1 MRGSITQARDK
12 AIKLMLIKIM
22 YKSLVTHSKCHNIFS
37 PLFFHF
43 RFLRFVCRSLSVV
56 TAVSVIQL
64 VRFVRPALA
73 TASSHGIAAEA
84 VRKTKEPYCIGAMVL
99 IVQLSCVLLSLLV
112 TYFYSCVQWNENNK
126 KKTQILAFHTKCRQ
140 DKNVA
145 TWAKTTTRREGKWRE
160 KKRK

>member
-43 RFLRFVCRSLSVV
+43 RFLRFVRRSLCRYCCFSHS
-56 TAVSVIQL
+56 ARS
-64 VRFVRPALA
+64 FCS
-73 TASSHGIAAEA
+73 ASSRNSVFSWNRCRGRTENQRTILYWRNGAYCSIKLRFIIAFGYLFLQLCTMK
-84 VRKTKEPYCIGAMVL
+84 RKQQG
-99 IVQLSCVLLSLLV
+99 
-112 TYFYSCVQWNENNK
+112 
-126 KKTQILAFHTKCRQ
+126 KTQILAFHTKCRQ

-145 TWAKTTTRREGKWRE
+145 TWAKTTTARREGKWRE
-160 KKRK
+160 KKA